1 LLQKTENIYPPHQ
14 FATAN
19 EYQRAKNSRADLLR
33 KEMETW
39 HVQQQQQTE
48 NGGGHG
54 GGGGGHGGHG
64 GHGGNG
70 GEEVEVSDARKRYLN
85 QQRMELETVEKQ
97 RQEEHGG
104 GHEGGVYAV
113 GDPYK
118 EDLPAAMKNNSRAS
132 PTGKKR
138 KKKKKTTTGRRTIF
152 G

>member
-1 LLQKTENIYPPHQ
+1 MCAVRLEWCFVSRQSTFLDLRRCHFVLPARQPG
-14 FATAN
+14 FAIF
-19 EYQRAKNSRADLLR
+19 
-33 KEMETW
+33 W
-39 HVQQQQQTE
+39 
-48 NGGGHG
+48 
-54 GGGGGHGGHG
+54 
-64 GHGGNG
+64 
-70 GEEVEVSDARKRYLN
+70 
-85 QQRMELETVEKQ
+85 KQ
-97 RQEEHGG
+97 RQEEQGG

>member
-1 LLQKTENIYPPHQ
+1 MLQKTENIDPAHQ

-19 EYQRAKNSRADLLR
+19 EYQRAKDSRADLLR

-54 GGGGGHGGHG
+54 GGG
-64 GHGGNG
+64 GGNG

-97 RQEEHGG
+97 RQEEQGG